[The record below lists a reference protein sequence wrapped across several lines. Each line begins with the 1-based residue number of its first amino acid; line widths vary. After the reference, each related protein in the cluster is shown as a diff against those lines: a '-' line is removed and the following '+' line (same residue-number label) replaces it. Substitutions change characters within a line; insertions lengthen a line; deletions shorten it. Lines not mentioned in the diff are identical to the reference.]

1 MGWYVPNSHL
11 SQLQVSIIDDVTH
24 SIDKTNHFICGF
36 AGTGKSVLLTHVL
49 ERLAAGNP
57 AKSFA
62 LLSFTHAL
70 VRMSRKSLQE
80 SGLDGETARL
90 INFSTVNSF
99 ISGTKTADFV
109 FVDEA
114 QDLKREWLKK
124 ISESAHHVVL
134 AGDYGQSIYKDRAS
148 RAEMVSCFNPKI
160 HTLREVF
167 RLTPSLMRVAVSV
180 NPDARNIVEADPINS
195 VDADIRDVNFDSF
208 EDEVEWVL
216 NEAKYRARAGRPS
229 VILFHF
235 HEDLQCF
242 FEAVFN
248 LNSVPMPKEHPR
260 DLTERY
266 INMNKEM
273 EKAGI
278 PLSYFGNRVGTLD
291 RGETCPH
298 SYLMT
303 MTSAKGLD
311 FKNVFVP
318 S

>member
-124 ISESAHHVVL
+124 LVRVHIMSCWRAIMGSP
-134 AGDYGQSIYKDRAS
+134 SIKIEP
-148 RAEMVSCFNPKI
+148 AEQ
-160 HTLREVF
+160 R
-167 RLTPSLMRVAVSV
+167 
-180 NPDARNIVEADPINS
+180 
-195 VDADIRDVNFDSF
+195 
-208 EDEVEWVL
+208 W
-216 NEAKYRARAGRPS
+216 
-229 VILFHF
+229 
-235 HEDLQCF
+235 
-242 FEAVFN
+242 
-248 LNSVPMPKEHPR
+248 
-260 DLTERY
+260 
-266 INMNKEM
+266 
-273 EKAGI
+273 
-278 PLSYFGNRVGTLD
+278 
-291 RGETCPH
+291 
-298 SYLMT
+298 
-303 MTSAKGLD
+303 
-311 FKNVFVP
+311 
-318 S
+318 